1 MSELL
6 PHSLPAPARLPV
18 FHLNMGRAG
27 SVYTASLRAPPS
39 SSRMGQAGRGMAWRG
54 RMPPAVMESVLGVKR
69 ILRGPLSYSLSSALR
84 LVLRGKNG
92 DRGAHKWREGERD
105 TIVDARAMPGR
116 TSMQKDRHYRSNDD
130 FDLLK
135 RGGRRRNAA
144 LGVMQGLVG
153 WAQVYVN
160 HSECIRVFLSAEGV
174 KGISYS
180 SYFQTP
186 TLKPKPADNLVSPM
200 R

>member
-1 MSELL
+1 MEGKD
-6 PHSLPAPARLPV
+6 A
-18 FHLNMGRAG
+18 
-27 SVYTASLRAPPS
+27 
-39 SSRMGQAGRGMAWRG
+39 AGRNGI
-54 RMPPAVMESVLGVKR
+54 GVGCQTHFTWPS
-69 ILRGPLSYSLSSALR
+69 LCLSSALR
-84 LVLRGKNG
+84 LVLPGKNG

-116 TSMQKDRHYRSNDD
+116 TSMQKDRHYRSNYD